1 MIKLL
6 QGDCLELMK
15 DIPDESVDCVIVDP
29 PYGTVKGMKFRGKK
43 HSPYEWDTVLD
54 MEKLFEEY
62 FRILKPKGK
71 MFIFS
76 QNGFTQKVRN
86 LSSTYLKY
94 LYPLIWKKND
104 FANYL
109 SVNKAPVQLF
119 EDISVFDKVY
129 GSMPK
134 SRLYAGKVLEFIGLS
149 PTEINRQLGHRRTEH
164 FFRINT
170 LQFSN
175 ITEEPYLELVRR
187 YGINEMEGFLT
198 HGEWLSL
205 YDSERNKSNAK
216 ITFNIP
222 EGRNHFSNILE
233 FPRDYPSQHP
243 TQKPVALIEEI
254 IKVYT
259 QEGAVILDNTM
270 GSGSTGVACVN
281 TNRDFI
287 GIELDEEYFD
297 IATNRIKNHKATDD

>member
-43 HSPYEWDTVLD
+43 YSPYEWDMVLD

-71 MFIFS
+71 IFIFS

-86 LSSTYLKY
+86 LSSTYLNY

-109 SVNKAPVQLF
+109 SVNKVPVQLF
-119 EDISVFDKVY
+119 EDISVFGKVY

-175 ITEEPYLELVRR
+175 ITEESYRELIRR

-205 YDSERNKSNAK
+205 YDSERNESNAK

-222 EGRNHFSNILE
+222 EGRKHFSNILE
-233 FPRDYPSQHP
+233 FPKDYPSQHP

-259 QEGAVILDNTM
+259 EEGAVILDNTM
-270 GSGSTGVACVN
+270 GSGSTGVACLN
-281 TNRDFI
+281 TKRNFI
-287 GIELDEEYFD
+287 GIELDEEYYD
-297 IATNRIKNHKATDD
+297 IATNRIKNHKVADD